1 MEDVMQSLA
10 AERPK
15 AAEVLRKLMF
25 TFDDIIKLNPRGRL
39 ILFDKIPTELIVLA
53 LKGTDSAF
61 RDAILGSLATRA
73 RRIVESELANGGPA
87 SQRDV
92 MKAAGRL
99 RTPHSNWRAAAKSYS
114 IYQKKRTSCSTNPVS
129 MSYGARKRER

>member
-1 MEDVMQSLA
+1 
-10 AERPK
+10 
-15 AAEVLRKLMF
+15 MF

-73 RRIVESELANGGPA
+73 RRIVGSELANGGPA

-92 MKAAGRL
+92 MKAR
-99 RTPHSNWRAAAKSYS
+99 RTIADTALELASSGEIELNSS
-114 IYQKKRTSCSTNPVS
+114 
-129 MSYGARKRER
+129 EEEDELFD